1 MTKLMEKPKCT
12 LGPQNVSSSSVTN
25 VYTYNG
31 PCDLNQRRAVKD
43 DDVKSLIHL
52 INTVKNCHS
61 QLGEVNQIASITMSH
76 INGLCGKL
84 PLSVRK
90 DRMRRY
96 QSFPEIEKITRFTF
110 FMVFLELAH
119 DFLTLIYKGIITYHY
134 YCRYF
139 FRMVCSFKRITVS
152 ILKYSNISRS

>member
-1 MTKLMEKPKCT
+1 MQCGLN
-12 LGPQNVSSSSVTN
+12 L
-25 VYTYNG
+25 YTYNG
-31 PCDLNQRRAVKD
+31 PCDLNQRRAIKD

-52 INTVKNCHS
+52 INTVKNCYS

-96 QSFPEIEKITRFTF
+96 
-110 FMVFLELAH
+110 
-119 DFLTLIYKGIITYHY
+119 
-134 YCRYF
+134 
-139 FRMVCSFKRITVS
+139 
-152 ILKYSNISRS
+152 